1 MIGDIIELLMEHIH
15 LVEYTIYISFFLL
28 TTSLVYILSKKISF
42 PYTVSLLIAGFI
54 GQLIVHFFHL
64 DLHLSLSPDFTYFV
78 LLPIL
83 LFEASL
89 GINIHQFK
97 LQFRTITFL
106 ATFGLLLSIFTVAF
120 GAALLLQLPFEIA
133 LLFGAIISA
142 TDPIAVL
149 ALFKTLGA
157 PKRLA
162 LVADGESMFN
172 DATAVIAFR
181 VISGFVLAEQAFR
194 AQTFLQTF
202 NNFMYVFIG
211 SILLGVLLGYL
222 FSVVVK
228 RIKTEKVFNAALI
241 TALALGSF
249 SAAEHFFHLSGVIT
263 SVMAGI
269 AFGNLARGRMNRTV
283 FGFVEEFFG
292 YLGFLALSL
301 VFYFASFSLDFGL
314 FTSSIPTLLVVV
326 LIVLIARAVSVYG
339 TVFLSNRLPLFKNE
353 PNIPMSWQHI
363 LNWGGLRGVIPLVLV
378 YSLPDTFEYKQMML
392 QFTFAALLF
401 TLFVNGLTI
410 KPLLLKLKLHL
421 PKKEEKIIEDELKM
435 FEIDVLRTRLQML
448 PEWEFNPKIV
458 ASMDKE
464 LKEKEDVYKKEIVQ
478 IADEKT
484 FLTSLKL
491 EALTIER
498 EILHKLFEQGRFTE
512 RVLHEFESE
521 LDLQQDA
528 LEYPNLYQTHI
539 VNKKGEITS
548 RKAFRKKLIV
558 FRRFIA
564 QYALLSKLLHINEK
578 DIVLERYALCRARL
592 FTSLAVIDY
601 LDRLERKFAKH
612 KTIKND
618 IDEVRKVQS
627 AYIERNQQE
636 LDDIEKEYPD
646 YVTAYQKKMISRII
660 TAI

>member
-1 MIGDIIELLMEHIH
+1 MEHIH
-15 LVEYTIYISFFLL
+15 LVEFTIYIALFLL
-28 TTSLVYILSKKISF
+28 MTSIVYILSKKISF
-42 PYTVSLLIAGFI
+42 PYTVSLLIIGFL
-54 GQLIVHFFHL
+54 GQLAVHLFHL

-78 LLPIL
+78 LLPVL
-83 LFEASL
+83 LFEAAI

-106 ATFGLLLSIFTVAF
+106 ATFGLLLSIFAVAF
-120 GAALLLQLPFEIA
+120 GLVLFLGLPFEIA

-149 ALFKTLGA
+149 SLFKTLGA
-157 PKRLA
+157 PKRLS

-181 VISGFVLAEQAFR
+181 VISGFVLAEQAFK
-194 AQTFLQTF
+194 AQTFIQTF

-211 SILLGVLLGYL
+211 SIVLGVLMGYL
-222 FSVVVK
+222 ISVLVK
-228 RIKTEKVFNAALI
+228 RIRTEKVFNAALI

-249 SAAEHFFHLSGVIT
+249 SVAEHFFHLSGVIT
-263 SVMAGI
+263 TVMAGI

-292 YLGFLALSL
+292 YLGFLALSM
-301 VFYFASFSLDFGL
+301 VFYFASFSLDIGL
-314 FTSSIPTLLVVV
+314 FTQSIPILLGVVM
-326 LIVLIARAVSVYG
+326 IVLIARAISVYG

-378 YSLPDTFEYKQMML
+378 YSLPDTFAYKQMML

-421 PKKEEKIIEDELKM
+421 PKKEEQIIEEELKL
-435 FEIDVLRTRLQML
+435 FDVDILRKRLQML
-448 PEWEFNPKIV
+448 PTREFDEKILQ
-458 ASMDKE
+458 SMDKE
-464 LKEKEDVYKKEIVQ
+464 LQAKEEVYKKGILELVD
-478 IADEKT
+478 AKT
-484 FLTSLKL
+484 FLTSIKI
-491 EALTIER
+491 EALAIER
-498 EILHKLFEQGRFTE
+498 EVLHKLFEQGRFTE

-528 LEYPNLYQTHI
+528 LEYPDLYQAYV
-539 VNKKGEITS
+539 VNKKGEIHS
-548 RKAFRKKLIV
+548 KKSFRKKLLM

-564 QYALLSKLLHINEK
+564 HFSILSKILHIDEK
-578 DIVLERYALCRARL
+578 EIILERYALLRARL
-592 FTSLAVIDY
+592 FTSFAVIEY
-601 LDRLERKFAKH
+601 LDRLEKKFSSNKII
-612 KTIKND
+612 TND
-618 IDEVRKVQS
+618 LKVVRDIQMK
-627 AYIERNQQE
+627 YIQTNQKE
-636 LDDIEKEYPD
+636 LDEITKEYSD
-646 YVTAYQKKMISRII
+646 YVHEYQKKMISKII

>member
-1 MIGDIIELLMEHIH
+1 MEHIH
-15 LVEYTIYISFFLL
+15 LVEYALYVAFFLL
-28 TTSLVYILSKKISF
+28 TTSLVYILSNRISF
-42 PYTVSLLIAGFI
+42 PYTVALLIAGFI
-54 GQLIVHFFHL
+54 GQVVVHVFHL
-64 DLHLSLSPDFTYFV
+64 DLPLSLSPDFTYFV
-78 LLPIL
+78 LLPVL
-83 LFEASL
+83 LFEAAV

-97 LQFRTITFL
+97 LQFRTVTFL
-106 ATFGLLLSIFTVAF
+106 ATFGLLLSIFAVAF
-120 GAALLLQLPFEIA
+120 GLMLLLNMPFEIA

-149 ALFKTLGA
+149 SLFKTLGA

-194 AQTFLQTF
+194 AQTFVQTF
-202 NNFMYVFIG
+202 TNFAYVFVG
-211 SILLGVLLGYL
+211 SIFLGVVMGYII
-222 FSVVVK
+222 SVIVK
-228 RIKTEKVFNAALI
+228 RIQTEKVFNAALI

-249 SAAEHFFHLSGVIT
+249 SIAEHFFHLSGVIT
-263 SVMAGI
+263 TVMAGI
-269 AFGNLARGRMNRTV
+269 TFGNLARGRMNRTV

-292 YLGFLALSL
+292 YLGFLALTL
-301 VFYFASFSLDFGL
+301 VFYFASFSLDLGL
-314 FTSSIPTLLVVV
+314 FTSSLPTLSIVV
-326 LIVLIARAVSVYG
+326 LIVLISRAISVYG

-378 YSLPDTFEYKQMML
+378 YSLPDSFEYKQMML

-410 KPLLLKLKLHL
+410 KPLLIKLKLHL
-421 PKKEEKIIEDELKM
+421 PRKEEKIIEDELKM

-448 PEWEFNPKIV
+448 PDWEFDPKIT
-458 ASMDKE
+458 ASMDKD
-464 LKEKEDVYKKEIVQ
+464 LKEKEDAYKKDILQ
-478 IADEKT
+478 NADAKT

-491 EALTIER
+491 EALAIER
-498 EILHKLFEQGRFTE
+498 DLLRKLFEQGRFTE

-539 VNKKGEITS
+539 INKKGEITS
-548 RKAFRKKLIV
+548 RKAYRKRLII

-564 QYALLSKLLHINEK
+564 QYAMLSKILHISEK
-578 DIVLERYALCRARL
+578 EIVLDRYALLRARY
-592 FTSLAVIDY
+592 FTSFAVIDY
-601 LDRLERKFAKH
+601 LDRLEEKFVKN
-612 KTIKND
+612 KSIKRD
-618 IDEVRKVQS
+618 IDEVRTIQT
-627 AYIERNQQE
+627 AHIQRNQEE
-636 LDDIEKEYPD
+636 LDEIAKEYPE
-646 YVTAYQKKMISRII
+646 YVIEYQKKMISKII
-660 TAI
+660 SAV

>member
-1 MIGDIIELLMEHIH
+1 MEHLH
-15 LVEYTIYISFFLL
+15 LVEFTIYIALFLL
-28 TTSLVYILSKKISF
+28 TTSIVYILSKKISF
-42 PYTVSLLIAGFI
+42 PYTVSLLIIGFL
-54 GQLIVHFFHL
+54 GQLAIHLFNL
-64 DLHLSLSPDFTYFV
+64 DLHISLSPDFTYFV

-83 LFEASL
+83 LFEAAI

-106 ATFGLLLSIFTVAF
+106 ATFGLMLSIFAVAF
-120 GAALLLQLPFEIA
+120 GLMFFLGLPFEIA

-157 PKRLA
+157 PKRLS

-181 VISGFVLAEQAFR
+181 VISGFVLAEQAFK

-211 SILLGVLLGYL
+211 SIILGVFMGYL
-222 FSVVVK
+222 ISVLVK

-249 SAAEHFFHLSGVIT
+249 SVAEHFFHLSGVIT
-263 SVMAGI
+263 TVMAGI

-301 VFYFASFSLDFGL
+301 VFYFASFSLDIGL
-314 FTSSIPTLLVVV
+314 FTQSLPILLGVV
-326 LIVLIARAVSVYG
+326 LIVLIARAISVYG
-339 TVFLSNRLPLFKNE
+339 TVFLSNRLSLFKNE

-421 PKKEEKIIEDELKM
+421 PKKEEQIIEEELKL
-435 FEIDVLRTRLQML
+435 FDVDVLRKRLQML
-448 PEWEFNPKIV
+448 PTREFDPKILQ
-458 ASMDKE
+458 SMDSE
-464 LKEKEDVYKKEIVQ
+464 LKAKEEVYKKEILELVD
-478 IADEKT
+478 AKT
-484 FLTSLKL
+484 FLTSIKL
-491 EALTIER
+491 EALAIER
-498 EILHKLFEQGRFTE
+498 EVLHKLFEQGRFTE

-528 LEYPNLYQTHI
+528 LEYPDLYQAYI
-539 VNKKGEITS
+539 VNKKGEIHS
-548 RKAFRKKLIV
+548 RKSFRKKLLM
-558 FRRFIA
+558 FRRFIVNFA
-564 QYALLSKLLHINEK
+564 ILSKMLHIDEK
-578 DIVLERYALCRARL
+578 EIILERYALLRARL
-592 FTSLAVIDY
+592 FTSFAVIEY
-601 LDRLERKFAKH
+601 LDRLEKKFSSNKIIVADLKVVR
-612 KTIKND
+612 D
-618 IDEVRKVQS
+618 IQMK
-627 AYIERNQQE
+627 YIESNQKE
-636 LDDIEKEYPD
+636 LDEITKEYSE
-646 YVTAYQKKMISRII
+646 YVHEYQKKMVLKII
-660 TAI
+660 TAA